1 MAAVK
6 RGRWWKG
13 PLVAVASAV
22 VMLLTIEAGHR
33 VWLAAAGTPYDAEA
47 TAQEIEGV
55 AALLQGELP
64 VPEDAPPAS
73 SPIAGEKDIV
83 HPYFGI
89 DFSARVKEL
98 TTDAAYF
105 AGPESA
111 ENLDVV
117 LLGGSVAAIFGD
129 LGAAPLRFVLEG
141 DPRLRGKRL
150 RISNQGRGGFKQPQ
164 QALVL
169 AFVLGLGWKPDV
181 VVNLDGFNEVALTME
196 NASYEVFPGYPVATE
211 WGPVVFKDADNA
223 ALTALRAAA
232 ERRRAESG
240 RFAASVKAWRLE
252 RCSILGTFALARL
265 RRWAFERAADTQR
278 YLRITFEGKRTVERQ
293 GPAFDASDEAVSE
306 VAVKLWSE
314 CSRSIAAMCK
324 ARGIPYV
331 HALQPTLLD
340 AGSKR
345 LTADEARYGAGPA
358 TYVKGVSRG
367 YPRLRQEGER
377 LKSEGVAFLDLSMA
391 FQSIAE
397 PVYVD
402 VCHYNFLGNRVL
414 AEAIGGAILE
424 ALTPA
429 GK

>member
-293 GPAFDASDEAVSE
+293 GPAFDASDGARSGSRPTKRGTARGRRRTSRECRA
-306 VAVKLWSE
+306 AIRGCVKRASASNPRG
-314 CSRSIAAMCK
+314 SRSSTSPWPSNRSPSPSTSTCVITIFSGTGSSPKQSAA
-324 ARGIPYV
+324 RS
-331 HALQPTLLD
+331 
-340 AGSKR
+340 SK
-345 LTADEARYGAGPA
+345 P
-358 TYVKGVSRG
+358 
-367 YPRLRQEGER
+367 
-377 LKSEGVAFLDLSMA
+377 
-391 FQSIAE
+391 
-397 PVYVD
+397 
-402 VCHYNFLGNRVL
+402 
-414 AEAIGGAILE
+414 
-424 ALTPA
+424 
-429 GK
+429 